1 MALRLRI
8 VTPERVLTDAE
19 VSEISAPGTVG
30 EFGVLPEH
38 AAYIGMLDA
47 GLVSYQ
53 GPEVNGSVA
62 VYGGYGEVS
71 GDVVTILADDAEL
84 PEEIDKDEAASELAE
99 AVRLLEAGSDD
110 SAEMDRLL
118 VTHRRA
124 ETRNALAS

>member
-8 VTPERVLTDAE
+8 VTPERVLADAE

-38 AAYIGMLDA
+38 TAYIGMLDA
-47 GLVSYQ
+47 GLVSYH
-53 GPEVNGSVA
+53 GPEANGSVA

-84 PEEIDKDEAASELAE
+84 PEEIDKDEATSELAE

-110 SAEMDRLL
+110 PAEMDRLL
-118 VTHRRA
+118 VAHRRA
-124 ETRNALAS
+124 ETRSALAS

>member
-8 VTPERVLTDAE
+8 VTPERVLADAE

-84 PEEIDKDEAASELAE
+84 PEEIDKDEATSELAE
-99 AVRLLEAGSDD
+99 AMRLLEAGSDD
-110 SAEMDRLL
+110 PAEMDRLL
-118 VTHRRA
+118 AAHRRA
-124 ETRNALAS
+124 ETRSALAS

>member
-8 VTPERVLTDAE
+8 VTPERVLADAE

-47 GLVSYQ
+47 GPVSYQ
-53 GPEVNGSVA
+53 GPVASGSVA

>member
-8 VTPERVLTDAE
+8 VTPERVLADAE

-118 VTHRRA
+118 ATHRRA

>member
-8 VTPERVLTDAE
+8 VTPERVLADAE

-38 AAYIGMLDA
+38 TAYIGMLDA

-84 PEEIDKDEAASELAE
+84 PEEIDKDEATSELAE
-99 AVRLLEAGSDD
+99 AMRLLEAGSDD
-110 SAEMDRLL
+110 PAEMDRLL
-118 VTHRRA
+118 AAHRRA
-124 ETRNALAS
+124 EIRSALAS

>member
-1 MALRLRI
+1 MVLRLRI
-8 VTPERVLTDAE
+8 VTPERVLADAE

-53 GPEVNGSVA
+53 GPEANGSVA

-84 PEEIDKDEAASELAE
+84 PEEIDKDEATSELAE
-99 AVRLLEAGSDD
+99 AMRLLEAGSDD
-110 SAEMDRLL
+110 PAEMDRLL
-118 VTHRRA
+118 AAHRRA

>member
-1 MALRLRI
+1 MVLRLRI
-8 VTPERVLTDAE
+8 VTPERVLADAE

-84 PEEIDKDEAASELAE
+84 PEEIDKDEATSELAE
-99 AVRLLEAGSDD
+99 AMRLLEAGSDD
-110 SAEMDRLL
+110 PAEMDRLL
-118 VTHRRA
+118 AAHRRA
-124 ETRNALAS
+124 EIRSALAS

>member
-1 MALRLRI
+1 MVLRLRI
-8 VTPERVLTDAE
+8 VTPERVFADAE

-84 PEEIDKDEAASELAE
+84 PEEIDKDEATRELAE
-99 AVRLLEAGSDD
+99 AMRLLEAGSDD
-110 SAEMDRLL
+110 PAEMDRLL
-118 VTHRRA
+118 AAHRRA
-124 ETRNALAS
+124 EIRSALAS

>member
-8 VTPERVLTDAE
+8 VTPERVLADAE